1 MGVYYEYPV
10 DTLIHTSPRWRIKE
24 GYLNQD
30 TGEVYLY
37 AEATSGAGSFSYSY
51 IYVQLVCLYPS
62 GEYTMDYVCGLE
74 NPGFGNIYGDFSGT
88 ITVDLNGGATECYLA
103 MRCAQYED
111 TLGGKGCTISSDA
124 DHDPGYEIPGTRVIL
139 DTTDPPVIAN
149 LRNTNPYNGNTS
161 VSASTDSI
169 SFAFDSTGEDAP
181 TKTYYSF
188 GDYWREIPNSAL
200 SYTVNGYSPGTTVRF
215 NVMGS
220 NEAGNSNI
228 LNGTIRTRYENPT
241 VSATVS
247 NPGLDSLVLNWSST
261 RPLKQL
267 DYSIAGGYQIVHLS
281 GETSG
286 SITLTGL
293 TPGTRYP
300 IYVNGTSTDE
310 YDGLG
315 SPTIT
320 IYGQT
325 LDSPKISASISANR
339 LEQISFNWSSNM
351 TMKQIK
357 YTISGSTNTANVSG
371 TSGSIT
377 ITGLSPNT
385 SYNISISGVSSDDKG
400 GVTSNTVS
408 ITGKTLDIARI
419 STIEKI
425 THGTNFR
432 VVITNPSNTSATLK
446 LWTSGN
452 NHRCDISMNV
462 TVGTYTVTVTE
473 SKWDDIYKT
482 FPNSNTNTM
491 YAQLTTHGT
500 QDYTD
505 SQKTQTITLTGVQ
518 KTCKTGI
525 NSQPR
530 RVQVWVGDS
539 NRKPRRCVSWT
550 NVSKIRRTI

>member
-1 MGVYYEYPV
+1 MGVYFEFPV
-10 DTLIHTSPRWRIKE
+10 GAIVHEHPKWTISG

-30 TGEVYLY
+30 TGEVSLSVS
-37 AEATSGAGSFSYSY
+37 ASGGSGSSFSYSY
-51 IYVQLVCLYPS
+51 IYVQLVCLYSS

-74 NPGFGNIYGDFSGT
+74 NSGFGDIYGDFSGT
-88 ITVDLNGGATECYLA
+88 ITVDLNAGATECYLA

-124 DHDPGYEIPGTRVIL
+124 DHDPGYEIPGTRVTL

-241 VSATVS
+241 VSANVS

-320 IYGQT
+320 VYGTT
-325 LDSPKISASISANR
+325 LAVP
-339 LEQISFNWSSNM
+339 
-351 TMKQIK
+351 
-357 YTISGSTNTANVSG
+357 
-371 TSGSIT
+371 T
-377 ITGLSPNT
+377 IT
-385 SYNISISGVSSDDKG
+385 NI
-400 GVTSNTVS
+400 
-408 ITGKTLDIARI
+408 AA
-419 STIEKI
+419 I
-425 THGTNFR
+425 THGQSFTVTIANASKLS
-432 VVITNPSNTSATLK
+432 TTLK
-446 LWTSGN
+446 LWVTGN
-452 NHRCDISMNV
+452 NIRMDKSINTSANGNV
-462 TVGTYTVTVTE
+462 TVTLTE
-473 SKWDDIYKT
+473 SEWDKVYRT
-482 FPNSNTNTM
+482 FPKSNTHTL
-491 YAQLTTHGT
+491 YAQLVTHGSSK
-500 QDYTD
+500 DYSD
-505 SQKTQTITLTGVQ
+505 SQKSKTITLTGIQ
-518 KTCKTGI
+518 KTAH
-525 NSQPR
+525 
-530 RVQVWVGDS
+530 VGVS
-539 NRKPRRCVSWT
+539 NKPRRCQIWVGVDNKPRRAVGWVGVNNT
-550 NVSKIRRTI
+550 PRRTI